1 MPDDTIEFSPEQREE
16 LRVML
21 AEAADVPVPRR
32 ADELVRG
39 DGR

>member
-32 ADELVRG
+32 AADELVRG
-39 DGR
+39 NG